1 MEGSATIDE
10 KPTTLYLNNAR
21 NPSRSSTPHPDQMGL
36 PPFTPALPGMYGGHA
51 PLPPPMWG
59 YQGHYFGMPPPVMNP
74 MPTLGTVP
82 NVATITIPDIVSWFS
97 YLDRHEQRNKD
108 GIIFAPYGVTLK
120 AKGFLRLSQLTLEFI
135 QLKDLQEWLGI
146 EVGTA
151 ILIMQYAKEDM
162 DALKTSQ
169 WVFPTNL
176 S

>member
-1 MEGSATIDE
+1 
-10 KPTTLYLNNAR
+10 
-21 NPSRSSTPHPDQMGL
+21 
-36 PPFTPALPGMYGGHA
+36 
-51 PLPPPMWG
+51 MWG

-162 DALKTSQ
+162 DALKTRQ